1 MRLKREHQQR
11 LLDLLCQDFG
21 EVKHYTP
28 KAWDGWEFV
37 KDFDRHSPCRN
48 LLIATPNGSEVKI
61 FVPNSHIEDWDNEE
75 FDRWLVW
82 FDVFGMGEDEEP
94 LEFDALDEVV
104 NYLLEQWDNNNI

>member
-11 LLDLLCQDFG
+11 LLDLLYEDFG
-21 EVKHYTP
+21 EVKRYTP

-82 FDVFGMGEDEEP
+82 FDVYGMGEDEEP
-94 LEFDALDEVV
+94 LEFDSIEEVV
-104 NYLLEQWDNNNI
+104 GYLLEQWDNNNI